1 MVLPAPQPLLE
12 LEYSMARSFQNGIL
26 IALDSVGIDP
36 LGHTRPESVYAES
49 AFLFPPAAT
58 GPVASLPNAPVAG
71 VLYETE
77 VTDGCTHGAIE
88 CALTYTTLFSGINA
102 IREHGLM
109 QGLGLKNALLE
120 SLIRQQNLFSLIPD
134 SCLAN
139 AVFPVHLPCF
149 GSSYLQDI
157 LPSFSKHELETS
169 VRFRHQ
175 ALKLTSPARHGMAEL
190 YTLAEINQNIF
201 VYAAQQAGI
210 QLRTWREVQ
219 QGKALSSSLTH
230 ELEAEFDFSALG
242 LPPLPRQTPE
252 QAGEVLVS
260 LASQHQFTFYK
271 YQIPDLV
278 SHTGQIEE
286 ARAVFAT
293 IERFLKAVLD
303 RIHPEQTCVVITSDH
318 GHLEQIAFTRGHP
331 KSKVPTWCFAPD
343 AIHHQLVSPTAIFDF
358 FANRFGVITSSYAL
372 T

>member
-1 MVLPAPQPLLE
+1 
-12 LEYSMARSFQNGIL
+12 MARSFQNGIL

-49 AFLFPPAAT
+49 AFLFPQAAT
-58 GPVASLPNAPVAG
+58 GPVSILPEAPVAG
-71 VLYETE
+71 VLYETD
-77 VTDGCTHGAIE
+77 VTDGCTQGAIE

-109 QGLGLKNALLE
+109 QGLGLKNTLLE
-120 SLIRQQNLFSLIPD
+120 SLIRQQNLFSLIPG

-149 GSSYLQDI
+149 GSSYLQDT
-157 LPSFSKHELETS
+157 LPSFSKNELEAS
-169 VRFRHQ
+169 VRFQRQ
-175 ALKLTSPARHGMAEL
+175 ALKLTSPAKHGMAEL

-210 QLRTWREVQ
+210 RLRTHQDVEQRA
-219 QGKALSSSLTH
+219 ALTSSLTND
-230 ELEAEFDFSALG
+230 LEAEFDFSALG
-242 LPPLPRQTPE
+242 IPPLPRHTPE

-278 SHTGQIEE
+278 SHTGQLEA

-303 RIHPEQTCVVITSDH
+303 RIHPEHTCVVVTSDH

-343 AIHHQLVSPTAIFDF
+343 AAHHHLGSPAAIFEF
-358 FANRFGVITSSYAL
+358 FADRFGVREPSLAAR
-372 T
+372 

>member
-1 MVLPAPQPLLE
+1 
-12 LEYSMARSFQNGIL
+12 MARSFQNGIL

-36 LGHTRPESVYAES
+36 LGHARPQSVYAES
-49 AFLFPPAAT
+49 AFLFPQKSA
-58 GPVASLPNAPVAG
+58 GPISVLPNAPVAG

-77 VTDGCTHGAIE
+77 VTDGCTQGAIE

-109 QGLGLKNALLE
+109 QGLGLKNTLLE
-120 SLIRQQNLFSLIPD
+120 SLIRQKNLFSLIPD

-149 GSSYLQDI
+149 GSSYVQNI
-157 LPSFSKHELETS
+157 LPSFSKNELETS

-175 ALKLTSPARHGMAEL
+175 GLKLTGPAKHGMAEL

-210 QLRTWREVQ
+210 RLRTWHDIG
-219 QGKALSSSLTH
+219 QGNALSSSLTH

-242 LPPLPRQTPE
+242 ISPALPQTPE

-260 LASQHQFTFYK
+260 LANQHQFTFYK

-278 SHTGQIEE
+278 SHTGQIEA

-303 RIHPEQTCVVITSDH
+303 RIHPEQTCVVVTSDH

-343 AIHHQLVSPTAIFDF
+343 AIHHQLVSPVAIFDF
-358 FANRFGVITSSYAL
+358 FANRFGDINPSYVMI
-372 T
+372 